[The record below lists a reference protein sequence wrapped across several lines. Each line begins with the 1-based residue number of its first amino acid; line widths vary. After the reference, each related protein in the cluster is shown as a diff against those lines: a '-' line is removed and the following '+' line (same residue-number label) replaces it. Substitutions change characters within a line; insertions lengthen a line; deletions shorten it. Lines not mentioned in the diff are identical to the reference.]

1 MKIEEVV
8 ALANAG
14 FSKSEIL
21 GFAGQNQNQ
30 NQIQNQNQNQIQNQ
44 NQNQIQNQNQNQ
56 NQIQNQNQN
65 DQVLD
70 AINKLTA
77 TIQASNIQNTGNTGT
92 NPPRTE
98 TDIINDMMK
107 IMN

>member
-30 NQIQNQNQNQIQNQ
+30 NQNQNQT
-44 NQNQIQNQNQNQ
+44 
-56 NQIQNQNQN
+56 
-65 DQVLD
+65 DTVLE

-77 TIQASNIQNTGNTGT
+77 TIQASNIQNTGNTGS

-98 TDIINDMMK
+98 KDIINDMMK

>member
-21 GFAGQNQNQ
+21 EFAG
-30 NQIQNQNQNQIQNQ
+30 
-44 NQNQIQNQNQNQ
+44 QNQ

-92 NPPRTE
+92 NPPRSE

>member
-21 GFAGQNQNQ
+21 GFAGQN
-30 NQIQNQNQNQIQNQ
+30 
-44 NQNQIQNQNQNQ
+44 QNQNQNQ

-92 NPPRTE
+92 TPPRTE